1 MKEIKKK
8 SGGVGMIPTKTSKEI
23 AIYLHD
29 AIGFIPIMFPKQDQP
44 KELEK
49 LENETWV
56 SVDAIR
62 QKLQEFKVENE
73 GTSETNASC
82 CCHFES
88 RVNYECPLKKM
99 LLVGLEPEEAKK

>member
-1 MKEIKKK
+1 MNEKASSKT
-8 SGGVGMIPTKTSKEI
+8 IPTKTLGELLDSFREYVQEI
-23 AIYLHD
+23 LEINEPQTNLLIAKARQKRFID
-29 AIGFIPIMFPKQDQP
+29 ANV
-44 KELEK
+44 L
-49 LENETWV
+49 
-56 SVDAIR
+56 R